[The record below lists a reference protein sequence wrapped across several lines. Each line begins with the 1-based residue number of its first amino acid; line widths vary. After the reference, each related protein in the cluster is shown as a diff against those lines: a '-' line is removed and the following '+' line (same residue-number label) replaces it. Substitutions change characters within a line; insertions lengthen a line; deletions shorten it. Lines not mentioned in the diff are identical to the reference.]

1 MAAELMR
8 RFDYLSR
15 AKVRKFVP
23 EMKRRG
29 VSKVARKDGFTKIY
43 LSGENP
49 KLLMATKNQSWD
61 EKRHNFL
68 KRKLASNNRLY
79 DAAGNLTRH
88 HLSLI
93 AWAYS
98 PSQKIRKGST

>member
-1 MAAELMR
+1 MR

-15 AKVRKFVP
+15 RKVRSYLDQ
-23 EMKRRG
+23 MDRRG
-29 VSKVARKDGFTKIY
+29 VSKIARKEGFTKIY

-49 KLLMATKNQSWD
+49 KLIMATKNQSWD

-68 KRKLASNNRLY
+68 KRKLASNNRLF
-79 DAAGNLTRH
+79 DAAGNITRH

-98 PSQKIRKGST
+98 PSPKIRRPKR

>member
-1 MAAELMR
+1 MR

-15 AKVRKFVP
+15 AKVRKYIP
-23 EMKRRG
+23 EMQERN
-29 VSKVARKDGFTKIY
+29 VSQVARTKGFTKIY

-49 KLLMATKNQSWD
+49 KLIMATKNQSWD
-61 EKRHNFL
+61 QKRHNFI
-68 KRKLASNNRLY
+68 KRKLASNNRLF
-79 DAAGNLTRH
+79 DDLGNLTRH

-98 PSQKIRKGST
+98 PSQKIRKNKK

>member
-1 MAAELMR
+1 MR

-15 AKVRKFVP
+15 AKVKKFLP
-23 EMKRRG
+23 EMKKRG
-29 VSKVARKDGFTKIY
+29 VSKVARKNGFTKIY

-49 KLLMATKNQSWD
+49 KLIMATKNQSWD

-68 KRKLASNNRLY
+68 KRQLASNNRLF
-79 DAAGNLTRH
+79 DANGNPSRF
-88 HLSLI
+88 HLALI

-98 PSQKIRKGST
+98 PSQKIRKGKK